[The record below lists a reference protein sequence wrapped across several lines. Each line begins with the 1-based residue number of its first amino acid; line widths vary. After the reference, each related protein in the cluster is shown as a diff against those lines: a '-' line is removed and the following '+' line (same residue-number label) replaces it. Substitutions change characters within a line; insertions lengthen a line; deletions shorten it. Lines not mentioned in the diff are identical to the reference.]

1 MNNYNINIQ
10 WKLPQLLQNKLEAR
24 GKIYFVGGYIRDKL
38 IGIERTDQDILVIG
52 IASDELVKILQEY
65 GFAEWVGKSF
75 SVIKFHYGGQI
86 YDISIPS
93 RRTAE
98 DSIPDEN
105 LSLEDD
111 LLSRDFTINSIAYDI
126 RTGELIDPA
135 NGIEDIKSKVLRMTS
150 EHSFDTDPLRLLR
163 LCRLRAKLNFRI
175 EPKTFAIAKNSVSK
189 LTKISPERIGEEFTK
204 IMKLDKPSSAF
215 RCMQELGI
223 LELIIPELAECVGI
237 TQPGGMHAYDV
248 FEHILHT
255 IDESPRKPL
264 VRFAAMFH
272 DITKPRH
279 REIAENGRAKFYNHQ
294 ISAAKVA
301 KRWLEKYA
309 FSKKFAESVAK
320 LVRYHMFT
328 HAETEKGI
336 RRFVRKIGEELLDDI
351 FQLRFADTKA
361 QGLGG
366 DMDAEMEYYER
377 TMKILSE
384 KPPLSVKSLAVNG
397 NDVMNVLQIQPG
409 PIVGEVLNKLL
420 EIVIDDPSKNR
431 REILIDLMKNMDF
444 LKKRENRKLN

>member
-1 MNNYNINIQ
+1 
-10 WKLPQLLQNKLEAR
+10 
-24 GKIYFVGGYIRDKL
+24 
-38 IGIERTDQDILVIG
+38 
-52 IASDELVKILQEY
+52 
-65 GFAEWVGKSF
+65 
-75 SVIKFHYGGQI
+75 
-86 YDISIPS
+86 
-93 RRTAE
+93 
-98 DSIPDEN
+98 
-105 LSLEDD
+105 
-111 LLSRDFTINSIAYDI
+111 
-126 RTGELIDPA
+126 
-135 NGIEDIKSKVLRMTS
+135 
-150 EHSFDTDPLRLLR
+150 
-163 LCRLRAKLNFRI
+163 
-175 EPKTFAIAKNSVSK
+175 
-189 LTKISPERIGEEFTK
+189 
-204 IMKLDKPSSAF
+204 
-215 RCMQELGI
+215 
-223 LELIIPELAECVGI
+223 
-237 TQPGGMHAYDV
+237 
-248 FEHILHT
+248 
-255 IDESPRKPL
+255 
-264 VRFAAMFH
+264 MFH

-301 KRWLEKYA
+301 ERLLEKYA
-309 FSKKFAESVAK
+309 FSKRFAENVAK

-336 RRFVRKIGEELLDDI
+336 RRFVRKVGEELLDDI

-397 NDVMNVLQIQPG
+397 NDVMNILQIPPG